1 MPTLCSLPD
10 WFAALTLPAPDASPI
25 LLAPSNSAPTA
36 PPPRSGLAGM
46 FILVTVLID
55 AMGIGLIMPVMPQL
69 IREVQGGDL
78 ATAAL
83 WGAGLTAIFAVMQ
96 FIFSPILGNLSD
108 RFGRRPVLLVSL
120 AVMALDYVLMAVAGS
135 IFVLFVG
142 RIIGGITSANH
153 ATAVAYIADTTTGKD
168 RAARFGLI
176 QAAFGVG
183 FVIGPLMGGLLGEMG
198 TRAPFIAAA
207 ALTTLNLAFG
217 ALILPESLT
226 APNRRA
232 FSWKRANPLGAFRAV
247 ANMGALRPLLW
258 MLFVYQIVGQ
268 VYPVIWSYFAAE
280 RFGWDTGG
288 IGLSLAVFGM
298 SMAFVQIVLIRPAL
312 RIWGEARTVR
322 YGILADVLGFS
333 MLCLVTN
340 GALVMYFVPLGALG
354 SIGMPALKSIM
365 SAQVPANA
373 QGELQGVLAAIGALS
388 MVISP
393 VVFGASF
400 AAFTHARAPLY
411 FPGAPFA
418 IAIVLALVAA
428 ALFSAT
434 SKRARP

>member
-1 MPTLCSLPD
+1 MSQPSSTSARPN
-10 WFAALTLPAPDASPI
+10 AAPDG
-25 LLAPSNSAPTA
+25 APDGAAA
-36 PPPRSGLAGM
+36 PPPARGGLAGL

-55 AMGIGLIMPVMPQL
+55 AMGIGLIMPVMPSL

-120 AVMALDYVLMAVAGS
+120 AIMALDYVLMAVAGS
-135 IFVLFVG
+135 IFLLFVG
-142 RIIGGITSANH
+142 RIIGGITAANH
-153 ATAVAYIADTTTGKD
+153 ATAVAYIADTTPEKE

-217 ALILPESLT
+217 ALILPESLSVQ
-226 APNRRA
+226 NRRA
-232 FSWKRANPLGAFRAV
+232 FSWGRANPLGAFRAV
-247 ANMGALRPLLW
+247 AGMGALRPLLW
-258 MLFVYQIVGQ
+258 MLFIYTIAGQ
-268 VYPVIWSYFAAE
+268 VYPVIWSYFTAE
-280 RFGWDTGG
+280 RFGWDPGR

-312 RIWGEARTVR
+312 RMWGEARTVR
-322 YGILADVLGFS
+322 YGIAADIFGFGI
-333 MLCLVTN
+333 LCFLTN
-340 GALVMYFVPLGALG
+340 GTLAMYMVPLAALG

-393 VVFGASF
+393 ILFGSGF
-400 AAFTHARAPLY
+400 AAFTHQGTPLY
-411 FPGAPFA
+411 FAGAPFA
-418 IAIVLALVAA
+418 IAIVLALIAA
-428 ALFSAT
+428 ALFAAA
-434 SKRARP
+434 SKTREG